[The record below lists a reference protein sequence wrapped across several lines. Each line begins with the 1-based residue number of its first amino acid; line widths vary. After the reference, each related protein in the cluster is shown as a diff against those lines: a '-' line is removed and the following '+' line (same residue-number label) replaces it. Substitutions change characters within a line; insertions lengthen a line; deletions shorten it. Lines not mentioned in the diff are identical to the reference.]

1 MDITQIDKEII
12 EVETTVFETFK
23 DLKENPIIL
32 KYFSTKFD
40 SFTGIDHIFKG
51 KINGTNILGYH
62 SEILFPNQY
71 NQNELEENKTLD
83 KTKPYILHLPNGKV
97 TSCFPNNL
105 NVNNLLALI
114 LKCYK
119 QAWETKP
126 PKNLNTTEW
135 KPSIFC
141 DQLGVKIKLVT
152 GYNQAIFDTYPMIL

>member
-1 MDITQIDKEII
+1 MDITELDKDI
-12 EVETTVFETFK
+12 VYLETTTFEDFN
-23 DLKENPIIL
+23 DLKEDLSIM

-51 KINGTNILGYH
+51 RINGTGIVGYH

-105 NVNNLLALI
+105 NVNNLLILI

-119 QAWETKP
+119 QAWKEQP
-126 PKNLNTTEW
+126 PLNSNTTGW
-135 KPSIFC
+135 TPITFC
-141 DQLGVKIKLVT
+141 DQLGIKIKLVT
-152 GYNQAIFDTYPMIL
+152 GYEQAIFDAYPMIL